1 MFIKL
6 GHEPFRG
13 GEGHGTQNLRFLPC
27 LVWAPKP
34 LAIAAYKM
42 TGGGATFCSTKTSF
56 SVTSKIPKL
65 RIINKKILKA
75 C

>member
-42 TGGGATFCSTKTSF
+42 TGGGGPKFLLK
-56 SVTSKIPKL
+56 KIPKI